1 MIFFKI
7 NESFSSGWKYVVPK
21 DYDVTK
27 GATLVAEKITGK
39 TYPFG
44 LDWAWHGTENN
55 LLFTNSYKMKLSVLM
70 GYTHMNYS
78 LMFSLVNY
86 LFFKSRVDIIGNFIP
101 GFLFMQSIFGY
112 LALTIVYKWSVDW
125 FGINK
130 QPPGLLNMLINMF
143 YLLALLKSNCIPV
156 RNLFK

>member
-1 MIFFKI
+1 MAI
-7 NESFSSGWKYVVPK
+7 FSSGWKYVIPEN
-21 DYDVTK
+21 YDATK
-27 GATLVAEKITGK
+27 GATLVAEKIAGK
-39 TYPFG
+39 VYPFG

-101 GFLFMQSIFGY
+101 GFCSCRVY
-112 LALTIVYKWSVDW
+112 LDIWH
-125 FGINK
+125 
-130 QPPGLLNMLINMF
+130 
-143 YLLALLKSNCIPV
+143 
-156 RNLFK
+156 